1 MDLLIVADLFV
12 VGLALD
18 LAGAFLLSR
27 GLLAAYPTLTRR
39 AGTYWNGNPH
49 VAVGLAED
57 RIDGRFGVT
66 YLALGFGLQVVGY
79 VLDLA
84 FNPGAEASGG
94 RALVALGL
102 AAATVAGAWLLWRW
116 QRRELLKR
124 TILEMAY
131 WNTSHSELPPNRLT
145 NPDTEALESGARR
158 RASPL
163 TTSHRS
169 GVLGS
174 SAGAGT
180 AGAAPLAPATARG
193 GTR

>member
-84 FNPGAEASGG
+84 FIRGRGVG
-94 RALVALGL
+94 RAGTRRARARRGYCRWRVVALAV
-102 AAATVAGAWLLWRW
+102 AAPRVAETNDPRNGVLEYLSFRTAAEPAHQSRHRGARKWGQAAGFTLDDFSPLWR
-116 QRRELLKR
+116 
-124 TILEMAY
+124 
-131 WNTSHSELPPNRLT
+131 
-145 NPDTEALESGARR
+145 AR
-158 RASPL
+158 
-163 TTSHRS
+163 
-169 GVLGS
+169 
-174 SAGAGT
+174 
-180 AGAAPLAPATARG
+180 
-193 GTR
+193 

>member
-84 FNPGAEASGG
+84 FNPGAEAWAGGHSSRSGSPRLLSLARGCSGG
-94 RALVALGL
+94 GSA
-102 AAATVAGAWLLWRW
+102 
-116 QRRELLKR
+116 
-124 TILEMAY
+124 
-131 WNTSHSELPPNRLT
+131 
-145 NPDTEALESGARR
+145 ESC
-158 RASPL
+158 
-163 TTSHRS
+163 
-169 GVLGS
+169 
-174 SAGAGT
+174 
-180 AGAAPLAPATARG
+180 
-193 GTR
+193 